1 MSRKGRAQAM
11 LEARNLTLW
20 RGETCLFDRLS
31 LHVPAGSVL
40 LVRGPNGVGKTTL
53 LRVLCG
59 LTRPESGQ
67 VLWEGRDDPLTC
79 RRLVAYGGHQ
89 SALKA
94 DLTVRQ
100 NLRFYRRLV
109 GDATDESRLLELLSL
124 SRCADLEARHL
135 SAGQRRRAGLARI
148 LVSGRPAW
156 LLDEPFTNMD
166 SDGRRLL
173 EARITSHVVAGGIAV
188 VVAHDEVRLSGIR
201 VETLN
206 MADS

>member
-1 MSRKGRAQAM
+1 M

-31 LHVPAGSVL
+31 LHVPAGSAL

-109 GDATDESRLLELLSL
+109 GDSADDPQLLELLSL
-124 SRCADLEARHL
+124 SRCADLEARLL

-166 SDGRRLL
+166 ADGRRLL
-173 EARITSHVVAGGIAV
+173 EARITSHAAAGGIAV

-206 MADS
+206 MADN